1 MIGTL
6 VNVGCIIIG
15 SLLGGLV
22 KKIISERINNMLYNA
37 MGLAAFGLGINA
49 VVHNMSDSKYPVLF
63 IASLAIGGII
73 GTLLDLDGRVGRLTT
88 GKSKKDDAKAGEP
101 LSDSEAE
108 SAVLQSEAE
117 TLQTRKNKRLGEG
130 IVTGSLLFC
139 VGTLSILG
147 PVQSALY
154 QDHTFLYT
162 NATLDLVTSMVLAS
176 TYGVGMCL
184 AAGILFL
191 WQGGI
196 YGLTLLCGSFIT
208 DTMMTELSI
217 VGGFLIAMS
226 GLAILEIKD
235 CKTLNF
241 IPALFIPVIW
251 CLAAGKL
258 F

>member
-1 MIGTL
+1 MIGTF
-6 VNVGCIIIG
+6 VNVGTIIIG

-22 KKIISERINNMLYNA
+22 KKIISERINAALFNA

-49 VVHNMSDSKYPVLF
+49 VVQNMPDSKYPVLF

-73 GTLLDLDGRVGRLTT
+73 GTLLDLDGRVGRITE
-88 GKSKKDDAKAGEP
+88 KKGDG
-101 LSDSEAE
+101 
-108 SAVLQSEAE
+108 
-117 TLQTRKNKRLGEG
+117 RLGQG

-162 NATLDLVTSMVLAS
+162 NATLDLVTAMVLAS

-184 AAGILFL
+184 AAGILFC
-191 WQGGI
+191 WQGSI
-196 YGLTLLCGSFIT
+196 YGLTMLCGDFIT

-226 GLAILEIKD
+226 GLSILGIKD

-241 IPALFIPVIW
+241 IPALFVPVIW
-251 CLAAGKL
+251 CLVRPL